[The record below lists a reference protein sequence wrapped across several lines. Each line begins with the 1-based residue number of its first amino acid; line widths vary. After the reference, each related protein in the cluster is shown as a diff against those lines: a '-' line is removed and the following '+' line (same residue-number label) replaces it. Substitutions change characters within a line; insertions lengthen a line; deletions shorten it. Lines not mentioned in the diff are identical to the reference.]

1 MKKLSLS
8 EALGNIKL
16 QKPFEALVDEG
27 SFYVKI
33 EAYVPQ
39 LCLAIHQ
46 GHRFAAEL
54 QEKCALNDYER
65 WYEEDPFTLDFIAEQ
80 PMVLAGCDSRYAY
93 DLNRSPHEA
102 IYDTAW
108 GKKVWREPL
117 SEKER
122 SKSLKKHQEFYL
134 LVDALLQQLSRR
146 YDTLVVFDMHSF
158 NYVRMPKAA
167 PDFNLGTVLIQQKAF
182 RPRVEQWLESLRSIN
197 LHGSELRVAEN
208 DVFVG
213 DGYLA
218 EYLNSHYSHVLVLV
232 TEIKKIY
239 VNELT
244 GEACKPVIDALAMQF
259 NALIGQF
266 SLDVGRDLE
275 FE

>member
-8 EALGNIKL
+8 KAIGNIKL
-16 QKPFEALVDEG
+16 QKPFQALVDEG
-27 SFYVKI
+27 SFYLKI

-46 GHRFAAEL
+46 GHRFAAKL

-93 DLNRSPHEA
+93 DLNRSPEEA

-108 GKKVWREPL
+108 GKKVWSEPL
-117 SEKER
+117 TEKER
-122 SKSLKKHQEFYL
+122 NQSLKKHHNFYL
-134 LVDALLQQLSRR
+134 LIEALIKQLNRN
-146 YDTLVVFDMHSF
+146 YTTLVVFDMHSF
-158 NYVRMPKAA
+158 NYLRMPKAA
-167 PDFNLGTVLIQQKAF
+167 PDFNLGTVLVKKTTF
-182 RPRVEQWLESLRSIN
+182 RPRVEQWLNLLRKID
-197 LHGSELRVAEN
+197 LPEHTLWVAEN

-218 EYLNSHYSHVLVLV
+218 EYLNSHFSHVLVLV

-244 GEACKPVIDALAMQF
+244 GEAFEPIIDALVNQF
-259 NALIGQF
+259 NRLIGQF
-266 SLDVGRDLE
+266 SLDVGKDKGLE
-275 FE
+275 